1 MGQPASEAA
10 GQRLVMQGV
19 WKSFGNNAVLRD
31 VELAAG
37 AGEIVGLL
45 GSNGAG
51 KSTLVKILSGAYS
64 ADRGDIIVDGTA
76 VHIDGP
82 RSAIAHGIGLLPQE
96 LSVHNDMTVAE
107 NIFLGDL
114 PMRRR
119 FGLPVV
125 DRADMATRSTQ
136 TLRQLGFDH
145 IDPGREMAS
154 LSVPEK
160 RVVEIARAVA
170 GNARILIM
178 DEPTAALTD
187 QEAKSLF
194 QVLRRLSDGGVT
206 VIYISHY
213 LDEVF
218 EICDRIEVLRDGV
231 NAGSFDTDTSNHDA
245 VLAAMLGGAIEQLY
259 PEHGGST
266 GDPLLSVEG
275 LSVGGLLTDI
285 DFSVAK
291 GEIFGVFGLVGSGVE
306 SLGRA
311 IYGAMGP
318 LDRGSL
324 TIVGKPYAPR
334 TPRTAKA
341 AGIAFVAA
349 ERKQEGIVADLT
361 VRENLTLPF
370 LDRFGEAL
378 RVDVGAEKSHADHWI
393 KALGIRARGT
403 EQRIRFLSG
412 GNQQKVC
419 IARWLVDGMSLLIL
433 EEPTRGVDVGARK
446 EIYRELRTLADQ
458 GLGILV
464 LSSDVE
470 EIAGI
475 ADRSVVLDR
484 GRIVGRAD
492 QPKEA
497 EALMALAFQDQ
508 PSTDGRQEAAP

>member
-1 MGQPASEAA
+1 MTDTPASS
-10 GQRLVMQGV
+10 QRSRLSMRGV
-19 WKSFGNNAVLRD
+19 WKSFGSVAVLRD
-31 VELAAG
+31 VALSAA

-64 ADRGDIIVDGTA
+64 ADQGEIAIDGQA
-76 VHIDGP
+76 VRIDGP
-82 RSAIAHGIGLLPQE
+82 RSAIAHGVGLLPQE
-96 LSVHNDMTVAE
+96 LSVHNDLTVAE

-114 PMRRR
+114 PMRRLL
-119 FGLPVV
+119 GLPAV
-125 DRADMATRSTQ
+125 DRREMARRAGVV
-136 TLRQLGFDH
+136 LKQLGFDH
-145 IDPGREMAS
+145 IDPGRLMLS

-170 GNARILIM
+170 GDARILIM

-194 QVLRRLSDGGVT
+194 QVLRRLSDQGVS

-231 NAGSFDTDTSNHDA
+231 NAGSFDTEASDHDA
-245 VLAAMLGGAIEQLY
+245 VLSAMLGGAVEQLY
-259 PEHGGST
+259 PEHNAAAGET
-266 GDPLLSVEG
+266 LLTIEG
-275 LSVGGLLTDI
+275 LSVDGLLTDI
-285 DFSVAK
+285 GFSVAK

-311 IYGAMGP
+311 IYGALGP
-318 LDRGSL
+318 LDGGSL
-324 TIVGKPYAPR
+324 AIAGRPYRPR
-334 TPRTAKA
+334 NPRAAKA

-370 LDRFGEAL
+370 LDRFGSAM
-378 RVDVGAEKSHADHWI
+378 RVDVGAEKAHARHWI
-393 KALGIRARGT
+393 EALGIRARGP

-419 IARWLVDGMSLLIL
+419 IARWLVEGMALLIL

-475 ADRSVVLDR
+475 ADRAIVLDR
-484 GRIVGRAD
+484 GQVVGRSD
-492 QPKEA
+492 TPEEP
-497 EALMALAFQDQ
+497 EALMAMAFHEAA
-508 PSTDGRQEAAP
+508 SADGAQEARV

>member
-1 MGQPASEAA
+1 M
-10 GQRLVMQGV
+10 RGV
-19 WKSFGNNAVLRD
+19 WKSFGSNAVLRD
-31 VELAAG
+31 VALTAR

-64 ADRGDIIVDGTA
+64 ADRGDIVIDGA
-76 VHIDGP
+76 PVVIEGP
-82 RSAIAHGIGLLPQE
+82 RSAIDHGVGLLPQE
-96 LSVHNDMTVAE
+96 LSVHNDMSVAE

-119 FGLPVV
+119 FGLPAV
-125 DRADMATRSTQ
+125 DRASMATRAAE

-145 IDPGREMAS
+145 IDPGRMMAS

-170 GNARILIM
+170 GKARILIM

-194 QVLRRLSDGGVT
+194 QVLRRLSDQGVT

-218 EICDRIEVLRDGV
+218 EICDRIDVLRDGI
-231 NAGSFDTDTSNHDA
+231 NAGSFDTETSDHDA
-245 VLAAMLGGAIEQLY
+245 VLSAMLGGAVEQLY
-259 PEHGGST
+259 PDHGATT
-266 GDPLLSVEG
+266 GETLLTVDG
-275 LSVGGLLTDI
+275 LSVGGLLDDI
-285 DFSVAK
+285 GFTVGK

-311 IYGAMGP
+311 IYGAFGSVD
-318 LDRGSL
+318 LGSL
-324 TIVGKPYAPR
+324 SVAGQPY
-334 TPRTAKA
+334 TPRNPRAAKA

-361 VRENLTLPF
+361 LRENLSLPF
-370 LDRFGEAL
+370 LDRFGGAL
-378 RVDVGAEKSHADHWI
+378 KVDVGAEKAHANRWI
-393 KALGIRARGT
+393 EALGIKARGS

-419 IARWLVDGMSLLIL
+419 IARWLVDGMALLIL
-433 EEPTRGVDVGARK
+433 EEPTRGVDIGARK

-475 ADRSVVLDR
+475 ADRALVLDR
-484 GRIVGRAD
+484 GRVAGRSDAPSD
-492 QPKEA
+492 A
-497 EALMALAFQDQ
+497 ETLMAMAFHD
-508 PSTDGRQEAAP
+508 PVQEAGMHNEVGA